1 MERIR
6 DDRVKQV
13 VIGASILLT
22 LAVVVPVT
30 LMGWRYLPGV
40 LGEWIGMMI
49 GLMTTPFFMES
60 SFLILGL
67 VIVIGLNV
75 WRTAKEGDE
84 FVYLEQVAG
93 PDLPKDLPD
102 QAKWAVYLEKP
113 LTAETP
119 SPLAMAEGALAIG
132 DYPTATEWIGTMNK
146 DELKRPAVLRLRL
159 ELARAT
165 GKSELVERLEKE
177 LTAAESA
184 VVVPDL
190 KTTDGR

>member
-1 MERIR
+1 MERLR

-13 VIGASILLT
+13 AIGVGILMT
-22 LAVVVPVT
+22 LAVVVPGT
-30 LMGWRYLPGV
+30 LMGWRYLPGL
-40 LGEWIGMMI
+40 LGEWIGTMI
-49 GLMTTPFFMES
+49 GIMTTPFFMEA

-67 VIVIGLNV
+67 VTVIALNY

-102 QAKWAVYLEKP
+102 QARWAVYLEKP
-113 LTAETP
+113 LAVETP
-119 SPLAMAEGALAIG
+119 SSLAMAEGAFAIG
-132 DYPTATEWIGTMNK
+132 DYPAASEWIGTMNQ
-146 DELKRPAVLRLRL
+146 DDLKRPATLRLRL

-165 GKSELVERLEKE
+165 GKNELVERLEKE

-184 VVVPDL
+184 VVVPD
-190 KTTDGR
+190 

>member
-13 VIGASILLT
+13 VIGAGILIT
-22 LAVVVPVT
+22 LSVVVPGT
-30 LMGWRYLPGV
+30 LIGWHYLPGV
-40 LGEWIGMMI
+40 LGEWIGMMV
-49 GLMTTPFFMES
+49 GLMTTPFIMES
-60 SFLILGL
+60 SFIILGL
-67 VIVIGLNV
+67 VIVIGLNYL
-75 WRTAKEGDE
+75 RITKEGDE

-119 SPLAMAEGALAIG
+119 SPLAMADGALAIG
-132 DYPTATEWIGTMNK
+132 DYPTATEWLGTMNQ
-146 DELKRPAVLRLRL
+146 DELKRPATLRLRL

-165 GKSELVERLEKE
+165 GKNELVARLEKD
-177 LTAAESA
+177 LSAAETTM
-184 VVVPDL
+184 VGPD
-190 KTTDGR
+190 